1 METRAFPPGVNTAL
15 DFSLFEA
22 LYGRRARRFSLG
34 ASIPDGPLAFASRHD
49 PMPLSELEQ
58 MMVLT
63 AAAGNTGWHY
73 MITRHARYAPH
84 LSNYSAAAGGRTF
97 PSSAGS
103 HTSEVFFTDDDGVYF
118 FATRDA
124 PVRVVR
130 EADKPF
136 DLESLLMAH
145 KKRIRKLATGRLY
158 IPAEEPFMEGHNTWC
173 ANLPGSTL
181 IIPVGDVAQHL
192 LLMLCFLVQNGY
204 CLYDDVNRQP
214 IDGLE
219 RFPRLINTD
228 KPFPLTFIEQ
238 YALTELTAELATA
251 CFAGMLMLQGM
262 GLGGWMFDGIDRHS
276 VLGASGDP
284 NVPGLG
290 FRYDTDARWS
300 IPNPTGLSGVFEG
313 YCPPHYADMRAAVEA
328 IAQRKFGPG
337 GPYNPKTPGPWKESA
352 KIRGSAQVH
361 SEEFKAC
368 VALQAQYIYDRFG
381 KFPGTVP
388 SIFCLTYL
396 QAHHLDLEF
405 YDHHFQA
412 GAYLQT
418 HAEHMARWHGNT
430 DKPDD

>member
-124 PVRVVR
+124 PARVER
-130 EADKPF
+130 EMDEAL
-136 DLESLLMAH
+136 DLEAVLAAH
-145 KKRIRKLATGRLY
+145 KTRIRKLATGRLY

-181 IIPVGDVAQHL
+181 VIPVGDVAQHL

-300 IPNPTGLSGVFEG
+300 IPNPTGLPGVFEG
-313 YCPPHYADMRAAVEA
+313 YCPPHYADMRAAMEA
-328 IAQRKFGPG
+328 IALRKFGPG